1 MKIGLLTYHHSG
13 SYGATLQC
21 YATCKVLQQLGHDV
35 TIIDLALA
43 EYSLSLKGLVVL
55 PQRFYRESLWK
66 RIYPKLT
73 EKYTTSDELRDANLN
88 FDALVVGSD
97 QVWNPDISKDLCLS
111 FFLNFG
117 GEYVKRIS
125 YASSFGVENWP
136 LKYETLLPKI
146 KDALH
151 RFNAISTREVTGQKI
166 LKEIFDVES
175 TLVLDPTLLL
185 TDYSELTGNYNVN
198 DKLICFTMNH
208 TPRQLEVVKELA
220 TFMGE
225 KPYQMASIRPFKGF
239 KYIYPPTLPQ
249 WLRYIAGA
257 KFVVTDSFHGL
268 VFCLIFH
275 KQFVVITPNNGLNS
289 RLCDLLKL
297 VGLENRFYNEK
308 DFIGFDSIMNQK
320 IDYSII
326 DKVLNEK
333 RNESLHF
340 LNEALYDSNS

>member
-55 PQRFYRESLWK
+55 PQRFYRERLWK

-117 GEYVKRIS
+117 GENVKRIS
-125 YASSFGVENWP
+125 YASSFGISKWP
-136 LKYETLLPKI
+136 SKYIELLPKI
-146 KDALH
+146 KLALSRFDAV
-151 RFNAISTREVTGQKI
+151 STRERTGQI
-166 LKEIFDVES
+166 MLKENFGIES
-175 TLVLDPTLLL
+175 EIVLDPTLLL
-185 TDYSELTGNYNVN
+185 DDYSELTGNINPN

-208 TPRQLEVVKELA
+208 TPKQLKVVRDFAE
-220 TFMGE
+220 FIGE
-225 KPYQMASIRPFKGF
+225 TPFQIASILPFRGF
-239 KYIYPPTLPQ
+239 RYVYPPTLPQ
-249 WLRYIAGA
+249 WMRYIAGA
-257 KFVVTDSFHGL
+257 RFVVTDSFHGL
-268 VFCLIFH
+268 VFCIIYH
-275 KQFVVITPNNGLNS
+275 KQFVVITPDNGRNS
-289 RLCDLLKL
+289 RMKDLLKL
-297 VGLENRFYNEK
+297 IGLESRFYQENDRIDFASLVENE
-308 DFIGFDSIMNQK
+308 
-320 IDYSII
+320 IDYSIVDSI
-326 DKVLNEK
+326 LASEREK
-333 RNESLHF
+333 SLAF
-340 LNEALYDSNS
+340 LKHALI